1 MSTRD
6 GQQPTTDQP
15 ARGGN
20 PQPILT
26 KTITVSY
33 TKQDIC
39 DIVECMTSSACE
51 IASSVASLLLRQE
64 AADSLRDVL
73 RGARPPSQ
81 DAD

>member
-6 GQQPTTDQP
+6 GQQPTKDQP
-15 ARGGN
+15 AEGETR
-20 PQPILT
+20 QPILT

-39 DIVECMTSSACE
+39 DIVECMASSACE
-51 IASSVASLLLRQE
+51 VASTVASLLLRQE

-73 RGARPPSQ
+73 RGATHPSHG
-81 DAD
+81 AD